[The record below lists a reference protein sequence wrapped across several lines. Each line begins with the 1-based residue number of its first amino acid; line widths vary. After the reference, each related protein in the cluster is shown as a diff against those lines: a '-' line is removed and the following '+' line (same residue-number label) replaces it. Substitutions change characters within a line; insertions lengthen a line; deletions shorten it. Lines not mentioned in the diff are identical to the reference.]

1 MLPLIF
7 SAFMQSW
14 IYFLIFYAI
23 TDLCFTL
30 QDIASTNNSVR
41 VQAPK
46 ASNVIRL
53 TSFVSPRLSFIP
65 M

>member
-46 ASNVIRL
+46 VSNVIRL
-53 TSFVSPRLSFIP
+53 TSFVSPCLSFIP